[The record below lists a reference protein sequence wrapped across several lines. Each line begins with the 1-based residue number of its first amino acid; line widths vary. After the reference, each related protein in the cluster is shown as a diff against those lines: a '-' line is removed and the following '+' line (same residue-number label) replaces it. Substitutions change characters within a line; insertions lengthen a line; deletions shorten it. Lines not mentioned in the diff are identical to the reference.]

1 MSSKSLKHQWHGH
14 GKAVNRVVYLLNA
27 SLAVSRPF
35 CTWHVKC
42 FLTIHSLGTTAIGLP
57 TAMCFAAV
65 PEICQANSVLSALQ
79 VSGSRDTAVR
89 LWNRSATEA
98 VAVLSGHSLPVTGLA
113 PLDHHNQICSG
124 SRDCTLRLWDAAAS
138 AQVACTKTSQNLV
151 TFMAAVPAEPA
162 VLQTGEDLCLRL
174 WDMRTMQAVQMLS
187 QHDNI
192 PLCCDVS
199 SDGE

>member
-1 MSSKSLKHQWHGH
+1 MLSVSSLF
-14 GKAVNRVVYLLNA
+14 
-27 SLAVSRPF
+27 SLADFRDCCKAHCSWQTNGSCP
-35 CTWHVKC
+35 
-42 FLTIHSLGTTAIGLP
+42 
-57 TAMCFAAV
+57 
-65 PEICQANSVLSALQ
+65 QANSVLSALQ

-174 WDMRTMQAVQMLS
+174 WDMRTMQAVQMVS